1 VFPAES
7 SRWYHRS
14 RFLKLVPA
22 DPDSGYRVSGLPPGE
37 YHAIAID
44 AGALDPFS
52 EEWRN
57 PELLGALATMARR
70 LTVGEGSRVSVELRR
85 SPMPR

>member
-1 VFPAES
+1 V
-7 SRWYHRS
+7 
-14 RFLKLVPA
+14 
-22 DPDSGYRVSGLPPGE
+22 
-37 YHAIAID
+37 
-44 AGALDPFS
+44 DPFS

-70 LTVGEGSRVSVELRR
+70 VTVGEGGRLSVELRR